1 VALMSS
7 KNKGFVMSKTG
18 FIQHPEVSGFT
29 ADEYDAF
36 IKNPHEFQMEV
47 IAPRLFDGYAGTPAQ
62 FAFNFTKS
70 FLASIDV
77 MKCFAQANAIIREKY
92 GFYAPPAGSEGFT
105 SPPFDTLADF
115 NRGFS
120 NIVLD
125 MKRYP
130 QKVLDAMEALMP
142 SAIDQ
147 QRTPNTSTILGSSR
161 IMTHMG
167 VFLNNKDFEKFY
179 WPTFYKL
186 CHIAGERGQRMYIF
200 CEGDWTRFADYL
212 LDLPAGARLWF
223 EYGDAQKMKDKLGKK
238 HILSGLYPLT
248 LLKTGTKQQCI
259 DKAKEII
266 DIMAPGG
273 NFFFDFDKHA
283 LNIGDINPDNYR
295 AVQEYCLENGK
306 YDNAGQRS
314 IPYNFE
320 DTVEHYLDQYPPF
333 KSKYVVSFD
342 DYIKENPPADERAL
356 AVMRS
361 AYDKYNQMVPP
372 TLMML

>member
-1 VALMSS
+1 MTS
-7 KNKGFVMSKTG
+7 KERR
-18 FIQHPEVSGFT
+18 IQH
-29 ADEYDAF
+29 
-36 IKNPHEFQMEV
+36 N
-47 IAPRLFDGYAGTPAQ
+47 PRLQQNHEP
-62 FAFNFTKS
+62 
-70 FLASIDV
+70 
-77 MKCFAQANAIIREKY
+77 Y
-92 GFYAPPAGSEGFT
+92 GRI
-105 SPPFDTLADF
+105 L
-115 NRGFS
+115 
-120 NIVLD
+120 
-125 MKRYP
+125 K
-130 QKVLDAMEALMP
+130 
-142 SAIDQ
+142 Q
-147 QRTPNTSTILGSSR
+147 Q
-161 IMTHMG
+161 
-167 VFLNNKDFEKFY
+167 DFEKFY

-295 AVQEYCLENGK
+295 AVQEYCLEK
-306 YDNAGQRS
+306 RQIRQCRPTFHS
-314 IPYNFE
+314 YNFE
-320 DTVEHYLDQYPPF
+320 DTVEHYLDQYLSF

-361 AYDKYNQMVPP
+361 AYDKYNQMVPA

>member
-1 VALMSS
+1 MNAKEKQAYRTKLYEDLYSGIIPDRFPVNDGLSVEYLIQYSGKDLLTTQYQYTTELVVEMMEKAMDFVRGDNFAASWARNAVALMFS

-147 QRTPNTSTILGSSR
+147 QRTPNTAQSS
-161 IMTHMG
+161 
-167 VFLNNKDFEKFY
+167 
-179 WPTFYKL
+179 
-186 CHIAGERGQRMYIF
+186 A
-200 CEGDWTRFADYL
+200 
-212 LDLPAGARLWF
+212 PA
-223 EYGDAQKMKDKLGKK
+223 E
-238 HILSGLYPLT
+238 S
-248 LLKTGTKQQCI
+248 
-259 DKAKEII
+259 
-266 DIMAPGG
+266 
-273 NFFFDFDKHA
+273 
-283 LNIGDINPDNYR
+283 
-295 AVQEYCLENGK
+295 
-306 YDNAGQRS
+306 
-314 IPYNFE
+314 
-320 DTVEHYLDQYPPF
+320 
-333 KSKYVVSFD
+333 
-342 DYIKENPPADERAL
+342 
-356 AVMRS
+356 
-361 AYDKYNQMVPP
+361 
-372 TLMML
+372 